1 MGIRHLPIGE
11 TTPEQPRIGVV
22 VPATDQVSEVALAE
36 MLRGHPVAMVVSR
49 VAFENPV
56 VMSNLSR
63 MVDDL
68 TRATALLLPG
78 GRIDVVAFSCTSGTV
93 AAGIDKVAR
102 AIDAAKPGVPFTT
115 PITAAV
121 AAFRR
126 LGVRRIA
133 VLTPYV
139 DEVNEA
145 IRAFLT
151 AAGLDVVE
159 FGSFHLGTEPEIAAV
174 PPEAI
179 VAAGRALAAP
189 GAEALFVSC
198 TGLQGHAA
206 IGALE
211 AATGKPVV
219 TSNQAQLWEA
229 LSLIGY
235 RRPVSGYG
243 LLLKSLAPVR
253 AAKAGRPTSRRSA
266 WPRVRV

>member
-1 MGIRHLPIGE
+1 MNVRHLPIVEPVPPGL
-11 TTPEQPRIGVV
+11 PRIGVV
-22 VPATDQVSEVALAE
+22 VPATDQVSEVAFAE

-56 VMSNLSR
+56 VMANLSR

-68 TRATALLLPG
+68 TRATALLLPD

-93 AAGIDKVAR
+93 AGGVDAVAR
-102 AIDAAKPGVPFTT
+102 AIHAARPGVPFTT

-126 LGVRRIA
+126 LGTRRIA

-145 IRAFLT
+145 IGGFLT
-151 AAGLDVVE
+151 AAGLEVVE
-159 FGSFHLGTEPEIAAV
+159 FGSFHLRTEQEIASV

-179 VAAGRALAAP
+179 VAAGRSIAGP
-189 GAEALFVSC
+189 DAEALFISC

-206 IGALE
+206 IARLE
-211 AATGKPVV
+211 ALTRKPVV
-219 TSNQAQLWEA
+219 TSNQAQVWEA
-229 LSLIGY
+229 LSLLEYGG
-235 RRPVSGYG
+235 PVRGYG
-243 LLLKSLAPVR
+243 RLLESPAPVP
-253 AAKAGRPTSRRSA
+253 AA
-266 WPRVRV
+266 

>member
-1 MGIRHLPIGE
+1 MLIRGVPIE
-11 TTPEQPRIGVV
+11 APATPERPRIGLV
-22 VPATDQVSEVALAE
+22 VPATDQVSEAAFAEILA
-36 MLRGHPVAMVVSR
+36 GHPVSVVASR

-56 VMSNLSR
+56 VMATLSR

-93 AAGIDKVAR
+93 AAGVDRVAR
-102 AIDAAKPGVPFTT
+102 AIETAKPGVPFTT

-126 LGVRRIA
+126 LGARRIA

-145 IRAFLT
+145 ILGFLT

-159 FGSFHLGTEPEIAAV
+159 FGSFRLRTEPEIAAV

-179 VAAGRALAAP
+179 AAAGRALAAP
-189 GAEALFVSC
+189 PAEALFISC

-206 IGALE
+206 IAPIE
-211 AATGKPVV
+211 AATGRPVV
-219 TSNQAQLWEA
+219 TSNQAQVWEA

-235 RRPVSGYG
+235 GRPLAGWGRLLEG
-243 LLLKSLAPVR
+243 LVPAR
-253 AAKAGRPTSRRSA
+253 AA
-266 WPRVRV
+266 

>member
-1 MGIRHLPIGE
+1 MSIRHLPIGE
-11 TTPEQPRIGVV
+11 AGPPEPPRIGVV
-22 VPATDQVSEVALAE
+22 VPATDQVSEVAFAE
-36 MLRGHPVAMVVSR
+36 MLRGHPVSMVVSR

-56 VMSNLSR
+56 VMANLSR

-68 TRATALLLPG
+68 ARATALLLPE

-93 AAGIDKVAR
+93 AAGVDRVAR
-102 AIDAAKPGVPFTT
+102 AIHAAKPGIAFTT

-121 AAFRR
+121 AALRHFCA
-126 LGVRRIA
+126 RRIA

-145 IRAFLT
+145 IRGFLV

-159 FGSFHLGTEPEIAAV
+159 FGSFHLRTEQEIARV

-179 VAAGRALAAP
+179 VSAGRSIIGP
-189 GAEALFVSC
+189 GAEALFISC

-206 IGALE
+206 IAALE
-211 AATGKPVV
+211 AATGRPVV
-219 TSNQAQLWEA
+219 TSNQAQVWEA

-235 RRPVSGYG
+235 ARPIHGYG
-243 LLLKSLAPVR
+243 RLLATLEPAR
-253 AAKAGRPTSRRSA
+253 AA
-266 WPRVRV
+266 

>member
-1 MGIRHLPIGE
+1 MIVRDFPIGPLAKSGP
-11 TTPEQPRIGVV
+11 PERPRIGLV
-22 VPATDQVSEVALAE
+22 VPATDQVSEAAFAE
-36 MLRGHPVAMVVSR
+36 MLADHPVSVVASR

-56 VMSNLSR
+56 VMATLSR

-68 TRATALLLPG
+68 ARATALLLPG

-93 AAGIDKVAR
+93 AAGVDAVAR
-102 AIDAAKPGVPFTT
+102 AIGGAKPGVPFTT

-126 LGVRRIA
+126 LDARRIA

-151 AAGLDVVE
+151 DSGLEIVD
-159 FGSFHLGTEPEIAAV
+159 FGSFHLRTEPEIASV

-179 VAAGRALAAP
+179 VVAGRSIAAP
-189 GAEALFVSC
+189 SAEAMFISC

-206 IGALE
+206 IAALE
-211 AATGKPVV
+211 AATGRPVV
-219 TSNQAQLWEA
+219 TSNQAQVWEA

-235 RRPVSGYG
+235 GRPLHGYG
-243 LLLKSLAPVR
+243 RLLEGLLPAR
-253 AAKAGRPTSRRSA
+253 AA
-266 WPRVRV
+266 

>member
-1 MGIRHLPIGE
+1 MTIRHLPIGE
-11 TTPEQPRIGVV
+11 AAPPEPPRIGVV
-22 VPATDQVSEVALAE
+22 VPATDQVSEVAFAE
-36 MLRGHPVAMVVSR
+36 MLRGHPVSMVVSR

-56 VMSNLSR
+56 VMANLSR

-68 TRATALLLPG
+68 TRATALLLPE

-93 AAGIDKVAR
+93 AAGVDRVAR
-102 AIDAAKPGVPFTT
+102 AIDAAKPGIPFTT

-121 AAFRR
+121 AAFRH
-126 LGVRRIA
+126 LGARRIA

-145 IRAFLT
+145 IRGFLV

-159 FGSFHLGTEPEIAAV
+159 FGSFHLRTEQEIARV

-179 VAAGRALAAP
+179 VSAGLSITGP
-189 GAEALFVSC
+189 GAEALFISC

-206 IGALE
+206 IAALE
-211 AATGKPVV
+211 AATGRPVV
-219 TSNQAQLWEA
+219 TSNQAQVWEA

-235 RRPVSGYG
+235 ARPIHGYG
-243 LLLKSLAPVR
+243 RLLATLEPAR
-253 AAKAGRPTSRRSA
+253 AA
-266 WPRVRV
+266 

>member
-1 MGIRHLPIGE
+1 MSIRHLPIGE
-11 TTPEQPRIGVV
+11 AGPPEPPRIGVV
-22 VPATDQVSEVALAE
+22 VPATDQVSEVAFAE
-36 MLRGHPVAMVVSR
+36 MLRGHPVSMVVSR

-56 VMSNLSR
+56 VMANLSR

-68 TRATALLLPG
+68 TRATALLLPE

-93 AAGIDKVAR
+93 AAGVDRVAR
-102 AIDAAKPGVPFTT
+102 AIDAAKPGIPFTT

-121 AAFRR
+121 AAFRH
-126 LGVRRIA
+126 LGARRIA

-145 IRAFLT
+145 IRGFLV

-159 FGSFHLGTEPEIAAV
+159 FGSFHLRTEQEIARV

-179 VAAGRALAAP
+179 VSAGRSITGP
-189 GAEALFVSC
+189 GAEALFISC

-206 IGALE
+206 ITALE
-211 AATGKPVV
+211 AATGRPVV
-219 TSNQAQLWEA
+219 TSNQAQVWEA

-235 RRPVSGYG
+235 ARPVHGYG
-243 LLLKSLAPVR
+243 RLLARLEPAR
-253 AAKAGRPTSRRSA
+253 AA
-266 WPRVRV
+266 

>member
-1 MGIRHLPIGE
+1 MIVRDFPIGPLAKSGP
-11 TTPEQPRIGVV
+11 PERPRIGLV
-22 VPATDQVSEVALAE
+22 VPATDQVSEAAFAE
-36 MLRGHPVAMVVSR
+36 MLAGHPVSVIASR

-56 VMSNLSR
+56 VMATLSR

-68 TRATALLLPG
+68 ARATALLLPG

-93 AAGIDKVAR
+93 AAGVDAVAR
-102 AIDAAKPGVPFTT
+102 AIGGAKPGVPFTT

-126 LGVRRIA
+126 LGTRRIA

-151 AAGLDVVE
+151 DSGLEIVD
-159 FGSFHLGTEPEIAAV
+159 FGSFHLRTEPEIASV

-179 VAAGRALAAP
+179 VAAGRSVAVP
-189 GAEALFVSC
+189 SAESVFISC

-206 IGALE
+206 IAALE
-211 AATGKPVV
+211 ASTGRPVV
-219 TSNQAQLWEA
+219 TSNQAQVWEA

-235 RRPVSGYG
+235 GRPLVGYG
-243 LLLKSLAPVR
+243 RLLEGLVPAR
-253 AAKAGRPTSRRSA
+253 AA
-266 WPRVRV
+266 

>member
-1 MGIRHLPIGE
+1 MSIRHLPIGE
-11 TTPEQPRIGVV
+11 AGPPEPPRIGVV
-22 VPATDQVSEVALAE
+22 VPATDQVSEVAFAE
-36 MLRGHPVAMVVSR
+36 MLRGHPVSMVVSR

-56 VMSNLSR
+56 VMANLSR

-68 TRATALLLPG
+68 TRATALLLPE

-93 AAGIDKVAR
+93 AAGVDRVAR

-121 AAFRR
+121 AAFRH
-126 LGVRRIA
+126 LGARRIA

-145 IRAFLT
+145 IRGFLV

-159 FGSFHLGTEPEIAAV
+159 FGSFHLRTEQEIARV

-179 VAAGRALAAP
+179 VSAGRAITGP
-189 GAEALFVSC
+189 GAEALFISC

-206 IGALE
+206 IAALE
-211 AATGKPVV
+211 AATGRPVV
-219 TSNQAQLWEA
+219 TSNQAQVWEA

-235 RRPVSGYG
+235 ARPVHGYG
-243 LLLKSLAPVR
+243 RLLARLEPAR
-253 AAKAGRPTSRRSA
+253 AA
-266 WPRVRV
+266 

>member
-1 MGIRHLPIGE
+1 MIVRDFPIGPLAKSGP
-11 TTPEQPRIGVV
+11 PERPRIGLV
-22 VPATDQVSEVALAE
+22 VPATDQVSEAAFAE
-36 MLRGHPVAMVVSR
+36 MLADHPVSVVASR

-56 VMSNLSR
+56 VMATLSR

-68 TRATALLLPG
+68 ARATALLLPG

-93 AAGIDKVAR
+93 AAGVDAVAR
-102 AIDAAKPGVPFTT
+102 AIGGAKPGVPFTT

-126 LGVRRIA
+126 LDARRIA

-151 AAGLDVVE
+151 AAGLEIVE
-159 FGSFHLGTEPEIAAV
+159 FGSFHLRTEPEIASV

-179 VAAGRALAAP
+179 VAAGRSVAAP
-189 GAEALFVSC
+189 SAEAVFISC

-206 IGALE
+206 IAALE
-211 AATGKPVV
+211 AATGRPVV
-219 TSNQAQLWEA
+219 TSNQAQVWEA

-235 RRPVSGYG
+235 GRPLHGYG
-243 LLLKSLAPVR
+243 RLLEGLLPAR
-253 AAKAGRPTSRRSA
+253 AA
-266 WPRVRV
+266 

>member
-1 MGIRHLPIGE
+1 MRIRDLPIE
-11 TTPEQPRIGVV
+11 SPASPESPRIGLA
-22 VPATDQVSEVALAE
+22 VPATDQVSEAAFAE
-36 MLRGHPVAMVVSR
+36 MLSGHSVSVVATR

-56 VMSNLSR
+56 VMATLSR

-68 TRATALLLPG
+68 ARATALLLPG

-93 AAGIDKVAR
+93 AAGVDQVAR
-102 AIDAAKPGVPFTT
+102 AIGSAKPGVPFTT

-121 AAFRR
+121 AAFRC

-145 IRAFLT
+145 ILGFLT
-151 AAGLDVVE
+151 AAGLDVLE
-159 FGSFHLGTEPEIAAV
+159 FGSFHLRTEPEIAAV
-174 PPEAI
+174 PPDAI
-179 VAAGRALAAP
+179 VAAGRAIAAP
-189 GAEALFVSC
+189 GVEALFISC

-235 RRPVSGYG
+235 RRPLSGYG
-243 LLLKSLAPVR
+243 RLLDGLVPA
-253 AAKAGRPTSRRSA
+253 
-266 WPRVRV
+266 RVA